1 MASPGE
7 SAQAK
12 IAYVRHKGAKE
23 GLIAE
28 RRDVQIKGVRCGV
41 AENAPSISL
50 VAGSINLDFTML
62 VDQVENGIDGH
73 VYSIGGT
80 QMNDVL
86 GFLPTR
92 RPGYAGIW
100 LPESMEK
107 QSGGLGAVLWSTGN
121 SKNRMQ
127 GSR

>member
-12 IAYVRHKGAKE
+12 IAYARHKGAKE

-50 VAGSINLDFTML
+50 VAGSINLDLTML
-62 VDQVENGIDGH
+62 GDQIKNGVDGH
-73 VYSIGGT
+73 VYSIRGS
-80 QMNDVL
+80 QVNDVL
-86 GFLPTR
+86 WFLPTR
-92 RPGYAGIW
+92 RPGNAGVG

-107 QSGGLGAVLWSTGN
+107 QSVSFGAIRRPASN
-121 SKNRMQ
+121 SKDRVQ
-127 GSR
+127 GSG